1 MFCKALSSLN
11 TFSGVKRKGRALP
24 WWGCED
30 NSDHQ
35 TFSVTHAN
43 TENKVEEITRK
54 TQNNTFAASISAW
67 YGASA
72 GGLALFFQ
80 ASLVK
85 SPLNLRPFL
94 GAHLYIKKMQLY
106 FTLLF
111 LHWTKWAVWPPGEAL
126 RFHDFGW
133 ILFYIKLRLRA
144 SISKWSRQTS
154 DWQKV
159 VSLWCC
165 HKMT

>member
-1 MFCKALSSLN
+1 MALN
-11 TFSGVKRKGRALP
+11 VRAVRYH
-24 WWGCED
+24 GEAVRI
-30 NSDHQ
+30 
-35 TFSVTHAN
+35 TA
-43 TENKVEEITRK
+43 ITRPFLSHMQTQK
-54 TQNNTFAASISAW
+54 TKWKRSRGKHRIIHLLLLFLPGMVPQL
-67 YGASA
+67 

-144 SISKWSRQTS
+144 SISKWSQQTS